1 MKFKFLPKG
10 TYAVGQRI
18 KVAGTPMIVESYS
31 HTGKNIV
38 AVSEPESA
46 RFDRILIIL
55 TDAQP
60 IESVT
65 L

>member
-18 KVAGTPMIVESYS
+18 KVEGTPMTVESYS

-38 AVSEPESA
+38 AVSEPGA
-46 RFDRILIIL
+46 TRFDRILIIL

-60 IESVT
+60 IEA
-65 L
+65 LDI